1 MSTAENLV
9 CYFKMNSS
17 IDPLFVEMLYIPS
30 TTEHET
36 GPPSPE
42 TQQRSSSVSSNLL
55 KDSRACLQLVQGDL
69 IHIAH
74 HFFHHSHGS
83 TFSSLLFLRLLCL
96 LLQAWTITAA
106 DMDKYSDN
114 QMVRILTEPLQA
126 CPNKTMQCFQIHA
139 IQHTFQCFQDKSS
152 WRTNI

>member
-30 TTEHET
+30 TTEHEA

-69 IHIAH
+69 DTHR
-74 HFFHHSHGS
+74 
-83 TFSSLLFLRLLCL
+83 SSLFSPLSRLDFLISVVPETALFTV
-96 LLQAWTITAA
+96 A
-106 DMDKYSDN
+106 S
-114 QMVRILTEPLQA
+114 LTDHR
-126 CPNKTMQCFQIHA
+126 T
-139 IQHTFQCFQDKSS
+139 
-152 WRTNI
+152 WTNIVITRWSGY